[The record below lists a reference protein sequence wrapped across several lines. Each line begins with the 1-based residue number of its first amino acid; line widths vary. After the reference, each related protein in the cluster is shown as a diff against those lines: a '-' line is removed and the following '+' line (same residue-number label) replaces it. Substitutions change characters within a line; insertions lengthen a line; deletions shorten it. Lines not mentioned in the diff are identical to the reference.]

1 MDKLNLVSKQAVSGV
16 QTAQDEAVATRAR
29 QMAPY
34 SFEGRE
40 LAHSH
45 TLEDP
50 NGTETTFWGGA
61 VHVLALS
68 GKAHLRGVSK
78 DPCGSAPGL
87 CREKEG
93 LC

>member
-45 TLEDP
+45 TLVRP
-50 NGTETTFWGGA
+50 KW
-61 VHVLALS
+61 H
-68 GKAHLRGVSK
+68 
-78 DPCGSAPGL
+78 
-87 CREKEG
+87 
-93 LC
+93 